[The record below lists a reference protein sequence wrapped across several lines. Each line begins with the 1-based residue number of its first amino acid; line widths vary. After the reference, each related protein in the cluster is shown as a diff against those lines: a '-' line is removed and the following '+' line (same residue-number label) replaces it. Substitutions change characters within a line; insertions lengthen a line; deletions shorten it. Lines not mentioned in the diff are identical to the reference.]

1 MASLMHWVQ
10 GQAGSSAH
18 NHNGRPHPI
27 PIAFPLT
34 KGGGEGDPV
43 VHITVAEAN
52 LAEMEGEMEKAH
64 LLH

>member
-1 MASLMHWVQ
+1 MQ
-10 GQAGSSAH
+10 GQTGSSAH
-18 NHNGRPHPI
+18 NHNGWPHPI

-34 KGGGEGDPV
+34 GGKDPV
-43 VHITVAEAN
+43 VHITVAETN

>member
-1 MASLMHWVQ
+1 MR
-10 GQAGSSAH
+10 GQTGSSAH
-18 NHNGRPHPI
+18 NHNGRSHPI
-27 PIAFPLT
+27 PIAFPFT
-34 KGGGEGDPV
+34 GGVGGRGGEKDPV